1 MKRKILV
8 PHDGHTMSD
17 HALATA
23 LEIARGM
30 NMDIIL
36 VRVIPEVTGLITNIV
51 LLGDEETDRVK
62 KAFAK
67 LSADT
72 QGQMVKRVK
81 KLVSYCGSRKV
92 KATMAVPIGDP
103 AEEILALAKKEKPYL
118 IVMGRRR
125 LKGFSRLKSIGSVSR
140 RVSEESKSPVLIV
153 R

>member
-30 NMDIIL
+30 NLEIIL

-51 LLGDEETDRVK
+51 LLGDEERDRVK
-62 KAFAK
+62 KAFGK

-72 QGQMVKRVK
+72 QRQMVKRVK
-81 KLVSYCGSRKV
+81 KLVSHCGSRKV
-92 KATMAVPIGDP
+92 KATMVVPIGDP
-103 AEEILALAKKEKPYL
+103 AEEILAIAKKEKPYM

-125 LKGFSRLKSIGSVSR
+125 LKGFSKLKSIGSVSR
-140 RVSEESKSPVLIV
+140 RVSEEAKSPVLVV